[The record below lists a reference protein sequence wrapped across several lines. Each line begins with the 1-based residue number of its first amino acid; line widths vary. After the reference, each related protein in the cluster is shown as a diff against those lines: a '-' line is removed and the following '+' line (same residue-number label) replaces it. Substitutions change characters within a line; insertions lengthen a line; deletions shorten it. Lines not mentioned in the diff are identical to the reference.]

1 MPNSRTQKAQK
12 SFGQN
17 LKKAKIIVLKKD
29 FSKEREISVNFNPLE
44 YTLSKDANWVDANKK
59 DRNRPQLQFQD
70 CGAETLSMDLFFD
83 TYETGEDV
91 RKYTDPIAKLIFI
104 DPELHRPPTVRVAW
118 GSFIFDGVVTSTKLT
133 PTLFLSNG
141 VPVRAKVAITI
152 KEYGHEAN
160 AANRELNSS
169 DRTRAHIVHEGDSLW
184 SIAAK
189 FYNDAA
195 KWKYIADKN
204 SISNPRLLD
213 AGMRLEIP
221 PL

>member
-1 MPNSRTQKAQK
+1 MPDSRTQKAKK
-12 SFGQN
+12 SFGEN

-29 FSKEREISVNFNPLE
+29 SSKDREIPFLFNPSE

-59 DRNRPQLQFQD
+59 DRNKPQLQFQD

-83 TYETGEDV
+83 TYEIGEDV
-91 RKYTDPIAKLIFI
+91 REKYTDQVAGLMLI
-104 DPELHRPPTVRVAW
+104 DPELHRPPTVRIAW
-118 GSFIFDGVVTSTKLT
+118 GTFIFDGVVTSTKLT

-152 KEYGHEAN
+152 KEYGPEAN
-160 AANRELNSS
+160 AELHSS

-189 FYNDAA
+189 LYNDAA